1 MMEIANA
8 GQKLRKRSV
17 VCFACLLFSL
27 AACESYPGTGP
38 GNTPLIQS
46 GNPVAS
52 SQGISQ
58 PMVSEP
64 GQPAVLPMTYTYQ
77 TGTRNLK
84 SGSLS
89 CVIQSVVLVD
99 DVAEL
104 PNPAGFISDAA
115 VTIQDGEEYL
125 DLRYPDFI
133 QDQGK
138 LLPGVYLVLLNLTV
152 TSQDAVCY
160 TNLERDE
167 NNRPLG
173 LYADPYIFR
182 ADSLV
187 YLQDLAPGVDLYWLI
202 AYFDALGRQPEH
214 PSAFRLEPGES
225 RTFTLG
231 FLVSDIERGGVI
243 HLDQLYLTTSK
254 ITQADEALIHLNLS
268 GEAVS

>member
-1 MMEIANA
+1 
-8 GQKLRKRSV
+8 
-17 VCFACLLFSL
+17 
-27 AACESYPGTGP
+27 
-38 GNTPLIQS
+38 
-46 GNPVAS
+46 
-52 SQGISQ
+52 
-58 PMVSEP
+58 
-64 GQPAVLPMTYTYQ
+64 MTYTYQ
-77 TGTRNLK
+77 AGTRNLK

-115 VTIQDGEEYL
+115 VTIQDGEDYL

-214 PSAFRLEPGES
+214 PLSFRLEPGES

-243 HLDQLYLTTSK
+243 HLDQLYLTTAK
-254 ITQADEALIHLNLS
+254 IAQADEALIHLNLS
-268 GEAVS
+268 GKAVSQP